1 MMDTV
6 IAATISAIATLAA
19 TFCSI
24 WLRQRYER
32 KQKEKNILHE
42 HAKRNKNVYTA
53 LEYLMEKLKG
63 DRVYVYEFHNGDIYY
78 SGGSQQKFSCTYE
91 EVKEGISSE
100 AHRSQN
106 FRVSNF
112 HYFVERLIG
121 DKGFCCPTINDIKDV
136 TFKHLLQD
144 RGIKSFYAVPIKTL
158 EGKIIGLLGVDFVKK
173 EKSDC
178 VNIEFLRQ
186 QARIVC
192 GYLV

>member
-1 MMDTV
+1 ME
-6 IAATISAIATLAA
+6 SAIAAIISAVATLGA
-19 TFCSI
+19 TFFSI
-24 WLRQRYER
+24 WLRQRYDR

-42 HAKRNKNVYTA
+42 HSKRNQNVYTA
-53 LEYLMEKLKG
+53 LKYLMEEMRG
-63 DRVYVYEFHNGDIYY
+63 DRVYVYEFHNGDMYY

-91 EVKEGISSE
+91 DVKEGISSE

-112 HYFVERLIG
+112 HYFIERLIT
-121 DKGFCCPTINDIKDV
+121 DKGFCCQSLDKIHDV

-158 EGKIIGLLGVDFVKK
+158 EGKIIGLLGVDFVREQKK
-173 EKSDC
+173 DC
-178 VNIEFLRQ
+178 VDIELLKQ